1 MKDLELELSH
11 LKMLHLLYH
20 TYSNELME
28 KYRSCTTFKL
38 KESIKT
44 TYSKFSKG
52 VYYEIFDFV
61 VVDSEIYVLHKSEN
75 WTYSVLLND
84 VDLFIK

>member
-20 TYSNELME
+20 TYSIELME
-28 KYRSCTTFKL
+28 KYSSCTKFKL

-52 VYYEIFDFV
+52 IYYEIFDFFV
-61 VVDSEIYVLHKSEN
+61 DDSEIYVRNKREN

-84 VDLFIK
+84 IDLFIK

>member
-28 KYRSCTTFKL
+28 KYRSCTKFKW
-38 KESIKT
+38 KESSYNDT
-44 TYSKFSKG
+44 DT
-52 VYYEIFDFV
+52 YYEILDFI
-61 VVDSEIYVLHKSEN
+61 VDDDDEEIYIRYKHGN
-75 WTYSVLLND
+75 HTYSVLLND